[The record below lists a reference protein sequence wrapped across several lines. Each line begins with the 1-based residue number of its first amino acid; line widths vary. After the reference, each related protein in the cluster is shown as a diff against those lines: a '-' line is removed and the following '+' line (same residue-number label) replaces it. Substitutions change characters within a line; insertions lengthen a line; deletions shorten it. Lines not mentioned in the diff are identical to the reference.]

1 MVVAYFDAEGTDF
14 YGIFED
20 YLELRGEMDWDGV
33 EEVYAGEAHYP
44 EPYVNA
50 DLIIDNIIDDFEC
63 NHDMEFLTDVLDEN
77 YNKLEKMINDTV
89 IRWIDECGYKPSGVE
104 LDEELHKVLV

>member
-1 MVVAYFDAEGTDF
+1 
-14 YGIFED
+14 
-20 YLELRGEMDWDGV
+20 MDWDGV

-63 NHDMEFLTDVLDEN
+63 NHDMEFLTDVSDEN

>member
-14 YGIFED
+14 YGIFGD

-50 DLIIDNIIDDFEC
+50 DLIIDNI
-63 NHDMEFLTDVLDEN
+63 
-77 YNKLEKMINDTV
+77 NKLEKMINDTV

-104 LDEELHKVLV
+104 LDEELHRVLV

>member
-1 MVVAYFDAEGTDF
+1 MIVAYFDKEGTDF

-20 YLELRGEMDWDGV
+20 YFELRKQMDWDGV

-50 DLIIDNIIDDFEC
+50 DLIIDRIIDDFDG
-63 NHDMEFLTDVLDEN
+63 NDMEFLTDVSDAD
-77 YNKLEKMINDTV
+77 YDKLEKMINDT
-89 IRWIDECGYKPSGVE
+89 ISKWIEECGYKPSGVE

>member
-1 MVVAYFDAEGTDF
+1 MIVAYFDKEGTDF

-20 YLELRGEMDWDGV
+20 YFELRKQMDWDSI
-33 EEVYAGEAHYP
+33 EEIYAGEAHYP
-44 EPYVNA
+44 EPYVCA
-50 DLIIDNIIDDFEC
+50 DLVIDRIIDDFDG
-63 NHDMEFLTDVLDEN
+63 NDMEFLTNVSDEN

-104 LDEELHKVLV
+104 LDEELHKILV

>member
-20 YLELRGEMDWDGV
+20 YFELRKQMDWDSI
-33 EEVYAGEAHYP
+33 EEIYAGEAHYP
-44 EPYVNA
+44 EPYVCA
-50 DLIIDNIIDDFEC
+50 DLVIDRIIDDFDG
-63 NHDMEFLTDVLDEN
+63 NDMEFLTDVSDAD
-77 YNKLEKMINDTV
+77 YDKLEKMINDT
-89 IRWIDECGYKPSGVE
+89 ISKWIEECGYKPSGVE

>member
-44 EPYVNA
+44 EPYINA
-50 DLIIDNIIDDFEC
+50 DLIIDNIIDNFEC
-63 NHDMEFLTDVLDEN
+63 NHDMEFLTDVSDAD

-89 IRWIDECGYKPSGVE
+89 IRRIDECGYKPSEVE
-104 LDEELHKVLV
+104 LDEELHKILV

>member
-14 YGIFED
+14 YGSFDD
-20 YLELRGEMDWDGV
+20 YFELRKQMDWDSI
-33 EEVYAGEAHYP
+33 EEIYAGEAHYP
-44 EPYVNA
+44 EPYVCA
-50 DLIIDNIIDDFEC
+50 DLVIDRIIDDFDG
-63 NHDMEFLTDVLDEN
+63 NDMEFLTDVSDEN
-77 YNKLEKMINDTV
+77 YNKLEKMLNDTV

>member
-1 MVVAYFDAEGTDF
+1 
-14 YGIFED
+14 
-20 YLELRGEMDWDGV
+20 
-33 EEVYAGEAHYP
+33 
-44 EPYVNA
+44 
-50 DLIIDNIIDDFEC
+50 
-63 NHDMEFLTDVLDEN
+63 MEFLTDVSDEN

>member
-1 MVVAYFDAEGTDF
+1 MIVAYFDAEGTDF

-20 YLELRGEMDWDGV
+20 YFELRKQMDWDSI
-33 EEVYAGEAHYP
+33 EEIYAGEAHYP
-44 EPYVNA
+44 EPYVCA
-50 DLIIDNIIDDFEC
+50 DLVIDRIIDDFDG
-63 NHDMEFLTDVLDEN
+63 NDMEFLTDVSDEN

-89 IRWIDECGYKPSGVE
+89 IRWIDECGYKPSGVM